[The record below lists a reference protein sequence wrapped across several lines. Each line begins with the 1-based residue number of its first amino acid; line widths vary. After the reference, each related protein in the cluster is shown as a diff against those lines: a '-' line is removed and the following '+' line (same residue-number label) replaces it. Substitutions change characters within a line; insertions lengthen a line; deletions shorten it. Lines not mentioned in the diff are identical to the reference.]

1 MPLLTDSATLRR
13 DMSGYP
19 GNAFFL
25 QCGCSAASVECS
37 RPTKER
43 EFERDNARV
52 RVLLCDELCH
62 QPSSLH
68 SRRAPA
74 STAHGID
81 CQGRR
86 ATASTVPQLNVNI
99 VQNIA
104 LSSKK
109 LPDSTSNT
117 QEEHVKAR
125 RRPGVGATHPRS
137 VRAACWMPPNSIARK
152 R

>member
-1 MPLLTDSATLRR
+1 MRLFRGICGMLQADEGTGVRTGQCTRTRLIMRRMQSSRWAVSLQFRPQKPETL
-13 DMSGYP
+13 
-19 GNAFFL
+19 
-25 QCGCSAASVECS
+25 Q
-37 RPTKER
+37 
-43 EFERDNARV
+43 
-52 RVLLCDELCH
+52 LCH